1 MTLMASS
8 EVYTPERT
16 EQESASRSVADNE
29 CHAGATFSW
38 RSAPPRKCRLCERE
52 IADSEE
58 AVRLRG
64 ELLACPDCKPSAAE
78 YATPCEA
85 CGRKVARHRFCNWHC
100 KAHYY
105 NAPAAARRKAE
116 RLKARQGK
124 VCEQCGKTFTA
135 TRSDQKTCSPACRQK
150 AYRDRKK
157 TAG

>member
-78 YATPCEA
+78 YATPPVKLV
-85 CGRKVARHRFCNWHC
+85 GARWRGTGSATGTAKPTITTHLLR
-100 KAHYY
+100 
-105 NAPAAARRKAE
+105 PGARPR
-116 RLKARQGK
+116 G
-124 VCEQCGKTFTA
+124 
-135 TRSDQKTCSPACRQK
+135 
-150 AYRDRKK
+150 
-157 TAG
+157 